1 MQEKA
6 KSNSVFDAI
15 PDWVWWIVGGA
26 SGFIAGHVISAEG
39 PGVRVAV
46 QSRRMTMLAAAAF
59 LIVVFV
65 LTRRMFPGFA
75 NVALWCG
82 TFCLGLVR
90 W

>member
-6 KSNSVFDAI
+6 KSNSVLDAI
-15 PDWVWWIVGGA
+15 PDWIWWIVGGG
-26 SGFIAGHVISAEG
+26 SGFIAGHVFSMESSGIRG
-39 PGVRVAV
+39 AV

-59 LIVVFV
+59 LVLVFG
-65 LTRRMFPGFA
+65 LTRRMFPAFA

-82 TFCLGLVR
+82 TLCLGLVR